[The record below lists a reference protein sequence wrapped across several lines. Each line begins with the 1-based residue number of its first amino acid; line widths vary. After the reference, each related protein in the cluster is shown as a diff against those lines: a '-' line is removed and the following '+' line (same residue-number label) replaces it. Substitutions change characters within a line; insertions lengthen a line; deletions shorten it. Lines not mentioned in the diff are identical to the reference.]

1 MNKVLRNSWA
11 LFLGMGCI
19 MMAYGFQG
27 SLLGVRAVQEEFSL
41 TSTGFMMSGYFVGY
55 FIGAATI
62 PNIISR
68 VGHIRVFAAFAS
80 LSSLVILM
88 HSIIVNPLVWFF
100 LRVLTGISM
109 VCIYT
114 VAESWLND
122 RSSNKNRGSVL
133 SIYMVILYGTMGIGM
148 FLLNFSSP
156 LNFQP
161 FILVSVI
168 TSAALIPILLTK
180 KKPPT
185 FKKIQAMNL
194 KDLYEASPFGMISSL
209 FYGTMGIGMFLLN
222 FSSPLNFQPFI
233 LVSVITSIALIP
245 ILLTKKKPPTFKRIK
260 VMTLKDLYESSPFG
274 MVSSFFYGTIQAA
287 LFTLL
292 AVYATSMNFTILE
305 ISIVTFLLAISG
317 AISQFPVGKISDM
330 YDRRK
335 VIVFSSFGAAAFA
348 IFTILVTRQM
358 YLPGELAT
366 SKTWFYIFL
375 VLFSFCSLPMFSLIL
390 AHTNDFI
397 PKEKFVAA
405 GAGLQFVFGLGA
417 MSGPFLCSIFMD
429 LVGPNGF
436 FVFLFF
442 FNSVI
447 GLFGMY
453 RMKVRKT
460 VENPDSQFV
469 AMPQTIT
476 PAGIELNPSTE
487 HIEEPYSDKVKEI
500 LERKGVK
507 YKKEDEQLKTDN
519 QVN

>member
-1 MNKVLRNSWA
+1 MNKVLKNSWA
-11 LFLGMGCI
+11 LFLGMGFL

-62 PNIISR
+62 PNLISS

-80 LSSLVILM
+80 LASLVVLV
-88 HSIIVNPLVWFF
+88 HSVFINPYIWFI

-133 SIYMVILYGTMGIGM
+133 SVYMVILYGTMGIGM

-156 LNFQP
+156 KNFQP

-168 TSAALIPILLTK
+168 TSVALIPILLTK

-185 FKKIQAMNL
+185 FKKIKA
-194 KDLYEASPFGMISSL
+194 
-209 FYGTMGIGMFLLN
+209 
-222 FSSPLNFQPFI
+222 
-233 LVSVITSIALIP
+233 
-245 ILLTKKKPPTFKRIK
+245 
-260 VMTLKDLYESSPFG
+260 MTLKEVYDASPFG
-274 MVSSFFYGTIQAA
+274 MVSSLFYGTIQSA

-292 AVYATSMNFTILE
+292 AVYAASMNFSIFE
-305 ISIVTFLLAISG
+305 ISLVTFLLAVSG
-317 AISQFPVGKISDM
+317 ATSQFPIGKLSDI

-335 VIVFSSFGAAAFA
+335 VIVFSTFAASFFA
-348 IFTILVTRQM
+348 ILTLLVSRQI

-375 VLFSFCSLPMFSLIL
+375 ILFSFCSLPMFSLIL
-390 AHTNDFI
+390 AHTNDYI

-405 GAGLQFVFGLGA
+405 GAGLQFTFGLGA
-417 MSGPFLCSIFMD
+417 MSGPFLCSIFMN
-429 LVGPNGF
+429 LVGSNGF
-436 FVFLFF
+436 FIFLFF
-442 FNSVI
+442 FHAVI
-447 GLFGMY
+447 GVFGLY
-453 RMKVRKT
+453 RMKVRES
-460 VENPDSQFV
+460 VDNPDSQFV
-469 AMPQTIT
+469 AMPSTIT
-476 PAGIELNPSTE
+476 PAGIELNPTTE
-487 HIEEPYSDKVKEI
+487 PIEEPKKSEEI
-500 LERKGVK
+500 QPFNNR
-507 YKKEDEQLKTDN
+507 
-519 QVN
+519 

>member
-1 MNKVLRNSWA
+1 MNKILKNSWA
-11 LFLGMGCI
+11 LFLGMGFI

-80 LSSLVILM
+80 LASLIILI
-88 HSIIVNPLVWFF
+88 HSIMIHPFIWFL

-133 SIYMVILYGTMGIGM
+133 SIYMVILYGSMGVGM
-148 FLLNFSSP
+148 FLLNFSAP
-156 LNFQP
+156 KNFEP

-168 TSAALIPILLTK
+168 TSVALIPILLTK

-185 FKKIQAMNL
+185 FKKINVMSFSE
-194 KDLYEASPFGMISSL
+194 LY
-209 FYGTMGIGMFLLN
+209 
-222 FSSPLNFQPFI
+222 
-233 LVSVITSIALIP
+233 
-245 ILLTKKKPPTFKRIK
+245 K
-260 VMTLKDLYESSPFG
+260 SSPFG
-274 MVSSFFYGTIQAA
+274 MVSSFFYGTIQSA

-305 ISIVTFLLAISG
+305 VSIVTFLLAVSG
-317 AISQFPVGKISDM
+317 AVAQFPVGKISDI

-335 VIVFSSFGAAAFA
+335 VIIASTFGAAIFA
-348 IFTILVTRQM
+348 LITIFVSGQM
-358 YLPGELAT
+358 YLPDGLAT
-366 SKTWFYIFL
+366 SKKWFYTFFI
-375 VLFSFCSLPMFSLIL
+375 LFSFCSLPMFSLIL
-390 AHTNDFI
+390 AHTNDYI
-397 PKEKFVAA
+397 TKDKFVAA
-405 GAGLQFVFGLGA
+405 GAGLQFMFGLGA

-429 LVGPNGF
+429 LVGSNGF

-442 FNSVI
+442 FHSLI
-447 GLFGMY
+447 GVFGIY
-453 RMKVRKT
+453 RMRIRET

-476 PAGIELNPSTE
+476 PAGIELNPTTE
-487 HIEEPYSDKVKEI
+487 PIEEPIKDENREI
-500 LERKGVK
+500 
-507 YKKEDEQLKTDN
+507 
-519 QVN
+519 

>member
-1 MNKVLRNSWA
+1 MNKILKNSWA
-11 LFLGMGCI
+11 LFLGMGFI

-80 LSSLVILM
+80 LASLVILV
-88 HSIIVNPLVWFF
+88 HSIIINPLVWFL

-133 SIYMVILYGTMGIGM
+133 SIYMVILYGTMGFGM

-156 LNFQP
+156 KNFQP
-161 FILVSVI
+161 FILISVI

-185 FKKIQAMNL
+185 FKRIKAMSVKN
-194 KDLYEASPFGMISSL
+194 LYEASPLGF
-209 FYGTMGIGMFLLN
+209 
-222 FSSPLNFQPFI
+222 
-233 LVSVITSIALIP
+233 
-245 ILLTKKKPPTFKRIK
+245 
-260 VMTLKDLYESSPFG
+260 
-274 MVSSFFYGTIQAA
+274 VSSFFYGTIQSA
-287 LFTLL
+287 LFTLI
-292 AVYATSMNFTILE
+292 AVYASSMNFTILE
-305 ISIVTFLLAISG
+305 ISIVTFLLAVSG
-317 AISQFPVGKISDM
+317 AIAQFPIGKLSDI

-335 VIVFSSFGAAAFA
+335 VLVVSTFGAALFA
-348 IFTILVTRQM
+348 IIAILVSRQM
-358 YLPGELAT
+358 YLPEGLAT
-366 SKTWFYIFL
+366 SKTWFYIFFI
-375 VLFSFCSLPMFSLIL
+375 LFSFCSLPMFSIIL
-390 AHTNDFI
+390 AHTNDNI

-405 GAGLQFVFGLGA
+405 GAGLQFLFGLGA
-417 MSGPFLCSIFMD
+417 MSGPFLCSVFMD
-429 LVGPNGF
+429 WVGPNGF

-442 FNSVI
+442 FHSII
-447 GLFGMY
+447 GLFGIY
-453 RMKVRKT
+453 RMGVRQT

-476 PAGIELNPSTE
+476 PAGIELNPTTE
-487 HIEEPYSDKVKEI
+487 PIEEPEKNSDQKF
-500 LERKGVK
+500 
-507 YKKEDEQLKTDN
+507 
-519 QVN
+519 

>member
-1 MNKVLRNSWA
+1 MNKVLKNSWA
-11 LFLGMGCI
+11 LFLGMGFI

-41 TSTGFMMSGYFVGY
+41 TATGFMMSGYFIGY

-80 LSSLVILM
+80 LASLIILV
-88 HSIIVNPLVWFF
+88 HSILIHPLIWFL

-133 SIYMVILYGTMGIGM
+133 SIYMVILYGSMGIGM
-148 FLLNFSSP
+148 FLLNFSAP
-156 LNFQP
+156 KNFEP

-168 TSAALIPILLTK
+168 TSVALIPILLTK

-185 FKKIQAMNL
+185 FKKINVMSFSE
-194 KDLYEASPFGMISSL
+194 LY
-209 FYGTMGIGMFLLN
+209 
-222 FSSPLNFQPFI
+222 
-233 LVSVITSIALIP
+233 
-245 ILLTKKKPPTFKRIK
+245 K
-260 VMTLKDLYESSPFG
+260 SSPFG
-274 MVSSFFYGTIQAA
+274 MVSSFFYGTIQSA

-317 AISQFPVGKISDM
+317 AIAQFPIGKISDI

-335 VIVFSSFGAAAFA
+335 VIITSTFGAAIFA
-348 IFTILVTRQM
+348 LFTIFVSGQM
-358 YLPGELAT
+358 YLPDGLAT
-366 SKTWFYIFL
+366 SKTWFYMSFI
-375 VLFSFCSLPMFSLIL
+375 LFSFCSLPIFSLIL
-390 AHTNDFI
+390 AHTNDYI
-397 PKEKFVAA
+397 TKDKFVAA
-405 GAGLQFVFGLGA
+405 GAGLQFTFGLGA

-429 LVGPNGF
+429 LVGSNGF

-442 FNSVI
+442 FHSLI
-447 GLFGMY
+447 GVFGIY
-453 RMKVRKT
+453 RMRVRKT

-476 PAGIELNPSTE
+476 PAGIELNPTTE
-487 HIEEPYSDKVKEI
+487 PFEEPIKDENREI
-500 LERKGVK
+500 
-507 YKKEDEQLKTDN
+507 
-519 QVN
+519 

>member
-1 MNKVLRNSWA
+1 MDKVLKNSWA
-11 LFLGMGCI
+11 LFLGMGFI

-41 TSTGFMMSGYFVGY
+41 TATGFMMSGYFVGY

-80 LSSLVILM
+80 LASLVILM
-88 HSIIVNPLVWFF
+88 HSVLINPLIWFL
-100 LRVLTGISM
+100 LRVLTGVSM

-133 SIYMVILYGTMGIGM
+133 SIYMVVLYGSMGIGM

-156 LNFQP
+156 KNFEP
-161 FILVSVI
+161 FILISVI

-185 FKKIQAMNL
+185 FKKIEAMSL
-194 KDLYEASPFGMISSL
+194 KELY
-209 FYGTMGIGMFLLN
+209 
-222 FSSPLNFQPFI
+222 
-233 LVSVITSIALIP
+233 
-245 ILLTKKKPPTFKRIK
+245 
-260 VMTLKDLYESSPFG
+260 DSSPFG
-274 MVSSFFYGTIQAA
+274 LVSSFFYGTIQSA

-305 ISIVTFLLAISG
+305 ISIVTFLLAVSG
-317 AISQFPVGKISDM
+317 SIAQFPVGKISDL

-335 VIVFSSFGAAAFA
+335 VLIFSTFGAALFS
-348 IFTILVTRQM
+348 ILSILVSKQM
-358 YLPGELAT
+358 YLPEGLAT
-366 SKTWFYIFL
+366 SKTWFYIFFI
-375 VLFSFCSLPMFSLIL
+375 LFSFCSLPMFSLIL
-390 AHTNDFI
+390 AHTNDYI

-429 LVGPNGF
+429 IVGSNGF

-442 FNSVI
+442 FHSII
-447 GLFGMY
+447 GAFGVY
-453 RMKVRKT
+453 RMRVRPT
-460 VENPDSQFV
+460 VDNPDSQFV

-476 PAGIELNPSTE
+476 PAGIELNPTTE
-487 HIEEPYSDKVKEI
+487 PIDEPQKENEKVI
-500 LERKGVK
+500 
-507 YKKEDEQLKTDN
+507 
-519 QVN
+519 

>member
-1 MNKVLRNSWA
+1 MNKVLKNSWA
-11 LFLGMGCI
+11 LFLGMGFL

-41 TSTGFMMSGYFVGY
+41 TATGFMMSGYFVGY

-62 PNIISR
+62 PSIISR

-80 LSSLVILM
+80 LASLVILV
-88 HSIIVNPLVWFF
+88 HSILINPLIWFL

-133 SIYMVILYGTMGIGM
+133 SVYMVILYGAMGVGM

-156 LNFQP
+156 QNFQP

-185 FKKIQAMNL
+185 FKKIKAMNL

-209 FYGTMGIGMFLLN
+209 FYGT
-222 FSSPLNFQPFI
+222 
-233 LVSVITSIALIP
+233 
-245 ILLTKKKPPTFKRIK
+245 
-260 VMTLKDLYESSPFG
+260 
-274 MVSSFFYGTIQAA
+274 IQSA

-305 ISIVTFLLAISG
+305 ISIVTFLLAVSG
-317 AISQFPVGKISDM
+317 AIAQFPIGKLSDI

-335 VIVFSSFGAAAFA
+335 VIVFSTFGAAVFSILA
-348 IFTILVTRQM
+348 ILVSRQM
-358 YLPGELAT
+358 YLPDGLAT
-366 SKTWFYIFL
+366 SKTWFYIFFI
-375 VLFSFCSLPMFSLIL
+375 LFSFCSLPMFSLIL
-390 AHTNDFI
+390 AHTNDYI

-405 GAGLQFVFGLGA
+405 GAGLQFAFGLGA

-429 LVGPNGF
+429 LVGSNGF
-436 FVFLFF
+436 FIFLFLF
-442 FNSVI
+442 HSVI
-447 GLFGMY
+447 GVYGIH
-453 RMKVRKT
+453 RMRVRQT
-460 VENPDSQFV
+460 VDNPDSQFV

-476 PAGIELNPSTE
+476 PAGIELNPTTE
-487 HIEEPYSDKVKEI
+487 PIDDPIKEENK
-500 LERKGVK
+500 L
-507 YKKEDEQLKTDN
+507 
-519 QVN
+519 

>member
-1 MNKVLRNSWA
+1 MNKVLKNSWA
-11 LFLGMGCI
+11 LFLGMGFI

-41 TSTGFMMSGYFVGY
+41 TATGFMMSGYFIGY

-80 LSSLVILM
+80 LASLIILV
-88 HSIIVNPLVWFF
+88 HSILIHPFIWFL

-133 SIYMVILYGTMGIGM
+133 SIYMVVLYGSMGIGM
-148 FLLNFSSP
+148 FLLNFSTP
-156 LNFQP
+156 KNFEP

-185 FKKIQAMNL
+185 FKKINVMSFSE
-194 KDLYEASPFGMISSL
+194 LY
-209 FYGTMGIGMFLLN
+209 
-222 FSSPLNFQPFI
+222 
-233 LVSVITSIALIP
+233 
-245 ILLTKKKPPTFKRIK
+245 K
-260 VMTLKDLYESSPFG
+260 SSPFG
-274 MVSSFFYGTIQAA
+274 MVSSFFYGTIQSA

-305 ISIVTFLLAISG
+305 VSIVTFLLAVSG
-317 AISQFPVGKISDM
+317 AVAQFPVGKISDV

-335 VIVFSSFGAAAFA
+335 VIIASTFGAAMFA
-348 IFTILVTRQM
+348 LITIFVSGQM
-358 YLPGELAT
+358 YLPDGLAT
-366 SKTWFYIFL
+366 SKTWFYIFFI
-375 VLFSFCSLPMFSLIL
+375 LFSFCSLPMFSLIL
-390 AHTNDFI
+390 AHTNDYI
-397 PKEKFVAA
+397 TKDKFVAA
-405 GAGLQFVFGLGA
+405 GAGLQFTFGLGA

-429 LVGPNGF
+429 LVGSNGF

-442 FNSVI
+442 FHSLI
-447 GLFGMY
+447 GAFGIY
-453 RMKVRKT
+453 RMKVRET

-476 PAGIELNPSTE
+476 PAGIELNPTTE
-487 HIEEPYSDKVKEI
+487 PIEEPIKDENREI
-500 LERKGVK
+500 
-507 YKKEDEQLKTDN
+507 
-519 QVN
+519 